1 MAYGPKPKSRDE
13 DGMTYLP
20 IDRSRATE
28 KVYGAT
34 DPRDTQAVGGV
45 RVGLAARVL
54 DDADMPRLDASM
66 IGQACDRIV
75 RGEGTYA
82 SLLYLGR
89 SRVEDLPALFE
100 ASQSPEIKVRWERLW
115 VLSPFFCRLSRTE
128 EGRKIILDAFTE
140 DLGGVHLLSKFCEQ
154 NNPSVKRLFG
164 RLHDAFLPI
173 LLARLHEYIQDPRRA
188 ALLSGIIGTV
198 ETSETVLRRAM
209 PENLDEPSVQ
219 QVLSMLYVRHGVGT
233 HKKLSATLL
242 RERLSQWRR

>member
-20 IDRSRATE
+20 IDRSRAAE
-28 KVYGAT
+28 KVYSAT
-34 DPRDTQAVGGV
+34 DPRETKAVGGV
-45 RVGLAARVL
+45 RVGVTARVI
-54 DDADMPRLDASM
+54 DDSDMPRLEATM
-66 IGQACDRIV
+66 VGQACDNIV

-115 VLSPFFCRLSRTE
+115 VLSPFLCRLSRTE
-128 EGRKIILDAFTE
+128 DGRAIILNAFTE

-164 RLHDAFLPI
+164 RLHDAFLPV
-173 LLARLHEYIQDPRRA
+173 LLSRLHEFSQDPRRA
-188 ALLSGIIGTV
+188 SLLSGIIGTV
-198 ETSETVLRRAM
+198 ETSESVLRRAM

-219 QVLSMLYVRHGVGT
+219 EVLSMLYVRHGVGT

-242 RERLSQWRR
+242 RERLHQWRR